1 MKGFTKSNY
10 YYYYYSLQQSHYVRF
25 TKYISFLKYLLLLGH
40 LKSFNNNAIVS
51 LELVYLHI
59 MQ

>member
-40 LKSFNNNAIVS
+40 LKTFNNNAIVS